1 MKMNCLLI
9 EDDVMELVHE
19 LQEQLTSGVVCCK
32 CPNPCDKSGRCAIA
46 LKNLITTTKLFEEA
60 YVSQNVPN
68 KEEKEVQQETEVEQE
83 QQVK

>member
-32 CPNPCDKSGRCAIA
+32 CPNPCDKTGRCAIA

-60 YVSQNVPN
+60 YVAQNIP
-68 KEEKEVQQETEVEQE
+68 EKEVQQETQVEQD
-83 QQVK
+83 K